1 MDDVYYTI
9 AHPAQHESKVKG
21 SRFIGECATADTAEA
36 ATVFLEGIRRREHAA
51 THHCYAY
58 AVGFAERVQ
67 FKYSDDGEPSGTAG
81 RPIYDTIVG
90 RQLSNAIV
98 VVTRY
103 FGGTKLGTGGLVRA
117 YSDAAGGVLDAAGR
131 TEHHHVVHFDVTV
144 SFPLYDLL
152 VKLTHH
158 HEARQLKAEFTDRVR
173 LLIEVR
179 RSRAEVLR
187 NDIIQLS
194 GGRATIATVEEQPH
208 A

>member
-1 MDDVYYTI
+1 MDDVYYMI
-9 AHPAQHESKVKG
+9 AHPAVHEIKVKG
-21 SRFIGECATADTAEA
+21 SRFIGECASADSVETALDY
-36 ATVFLEGIRRREHAA
+36 LEGIRKREHAA

-58 AVGFAERVQ
+58 TVGFADRMQ

-81 RPIYDTIVG
+81 RPIYDTLAG

-103 FGGTKLGTGGLVRA
+103 FGGTKLGPGGLVRS
-117 YSDAAGGVLDAAGR
+117 YSDTAAAVLDAAGR
-131 TEHHHVVHFDVTV
+131 VEHHHAVQYDVTV
-144 SFPLYDLL
+144 SFPVYDLL

-173 LLIEVR
+173 LILEVR
-179 RSRAEVLR
+179 RSRAEALR

-194 GGRATIATVEEQPH
+194 GGKATIATIEEQPH

>member
-1 MDDVYYTI
+1 MDDTYYTV
-9 AHPAQHESKVKG
+9 AHPSLHEIKVKG
-21 SRFIGECATADTAEA
+21 SRFIGECMPADSVESA
-36 ATVFLEGIRRREHAA
+36 VGVLEGIRRREHAA

-58 AVGFAERVQ
+58 TIGFADKMQ

-81 RPIYDTIVG
+81 RPIYDVLVG
-90 RQLSNAIV
+90 RQLSNTIV

-103 FGGTKLGTGGLVRA
+103 FGGTKLGTGGLVRS
-117 YSDAAGGVLDAAGR
+117 YSDAATGVLDAAGR
-131 TEHHHVVHFDVTV
+131 IEHHHMVHYDVTV
-144 SFPLYDLL
+144 GFPLYDLL

-173 LLIEVR
+173 ILIEVR
-179 RSRAEVLR
+179 RSRAESLR

-194 GGRATIATVEEQPH
+194 GGKATIAAIEEQPH